1 MDATTIGRWRG
12 LAVIAIAGLVMACA
26 GGPAQPTEDGTD
38 VLMYKGGPGRTGES
52 VGGIAGEGR
61 VLWTV
66 ATGGPMDSSPA
77 ILDGVAYIV
86 GGEGRLLALDVAT
99 GSQRWASKAD
109 GLVGSPAIAGERII
123 ALGQDGSINAIR
135 LDGSSD
141 WRTAA
146 DLAPKSTPLV
156 LGDLLVAGGRG
167 GGIQA
172 FDAAS
177 GAARWQVQTGDELPR
192 AAAGDE
198 TQAYIGSHDGRL
210 YAIEAATGE
219 TAWAVETTADHFATP
234 AVRDGRVLAAAG
246 NSDQSTLLAID
257 AASGAERWR
266 FVPPDGRGLHS
277 PSVEDGAVYISTD
290 RNLYALAPDGG
301 TILWTREGEPWNT
314 AGIAIAD
321 ATLYAI
327 AAGGTLYAL
336 DAATGSERWRLYLG
350 GDVQTGTTLAD
361 GRLIVGTEGGSVMA
375 IGAGEG

>member
-1 MDATTIGRWRG
+1 MDATTFGRWRG

-26 GGPAQPTEDGTD
+26 GGPAQPIDDGTD

-66 ATGGPMDSSPA
+66 ATSGPVDSSPT
-77 ILDGVAYIV
+77 ILDGVAYVV
-86 GGEGRLLALDVAT
+86 GGEGRLLALDVST
-99 GSQRWASKAD
+99 GKQRWSSTVD
-109 GLVGSPAIAGERII
+109 GLVGSPAIADDRVV
-123 ALGQDGSINAIR
+123 ALGKDGSINAIR
-135 LDGSSD
+135 MDGSSS

-146 DLAPKSTPLV
+146 DLAPNSSP
-156 LGDLLVAGGRG
+156 LLVGGVLIAGGQG
-167 GGIQA
+167 GSIQA
-172 FDAAS
+172 FDAVT
-177 GAARWQVQTGDELPR
+177 GAARWTVQTGDSLPR

-198 TQAYIGSHDGRL
+198 SRAYIGSHDGRL
-210 YAIEAATGE
+210 YAIEITSGE
-219 TAWAVETTADHFATP
+219 TAWTLDAKADHFATP
-234 AVRDGRVLAAAG
+234 AVRDGSVLAAAATPDDA
-246 NSDQSTLLAID
+246 SLLAVD

-277 PSVEDGAVYISTD
+277 PSVDGGAVYISTD
-290 RNLYALAPDGG
+290 RNLYALAPDDG

-336 DAATGSERWRLYLG
+336 DAATGSERWRLFLG
-350 GDVQTGTTLAD
+350 GNVLTGTTLAD
-361 GRLIVGTEGGSVMA
+361 GRLIVGTEGGNIIA
-375 IGAGEG
+375 IGASQG